1 LKRKQFGPIA
11 LAALSLLIASVLT
24 SCTTPLDFS
33 YRSNVRK
40 VQSALDEIKP
50 PLSTWQLYDE
60 GIGTVSGPCFN
71 WGGCPTA
78 YRTWSALPPVN
89 RAKLEALFET
99 AGWTV
104 LTVKEVDPDCIPLPG
119 STGDAGGNICRFT
132 FEREDLYATLTVQ
145 GVNPPGVVIGVG
157 LTKYDKPDK

>member
-1 LKRKQFGPIA
+1 MKRKQFGPIA

-60 GIGTVSGPCFN
+60 GMGARSICFN
-71 WGGCPTA
+71 WGGCPGA
-78 YRTWSALPPVN
+78 YRIWDALPPVN
-89 RAKLEALFET
+89 RAKLVALFET

-104 LTVKEVDPDCIPLPG
+104 LTVKESDPDCIPLPG
-119 STGDAGGNICRFT
+119 STGNVSGNVCVFT
-132 FEREDLYATLTVQ
+132 FERDDLYASLIVSEI
-145 GVNPPGVVIGVG
+145 NPTSVRIDVD
-157 LTKYDKPDK
+157 LKKYDR

>member
-1 LKRKQFGPIA
+1 MKRKQFGPIV

-50 PLSTWQLYDE
+50 PLSTWQLSDE
-60 GIGTVSGPCFN
+60 GIGARSICFN
-71 WGGCPTA
+71 WGGCPGA
-78 YRTWSALPPVN
+78 YRIWDALPPVN
-89 RAKLEALFET
+89 RAKLVAVFES

-104 LTVKEVDPDCIPLPG
+104 LTVKESDPDCIPLPG
-119 STGDAGGNICRFT
+119 SRGDVGGATCRFE
-132 FEREDLYATLTVQ
+132 FIRDDLYASLIVF
-145 GVNPPGVVIGVG
+145 GGSPPSVLINVG
-157 LTKYDKPDK
+157 LSKYDR

>member
-1 LKRKQFGPIA
+1 VIRKQFGPIA
-11 LAALSLLIASVLT
+11 LATWFLLIASVLT

-40 VQSALDEIKP
+40 VQSALNEIKP

-104 LTVKEVDPDCIPLPG
+104 LTVKESDPDCIPLPG
-119 STGDAGGNICRFT
+119 STGNVSGNVCVFT
-132 FEREDLYATLTVQ
+132 FERDDLYASLIVSEI
-145 GVNPPGVVIGVG
+145 NPTSVRIDVD
-157 LTKYDKPDK
+157 LKKYDR

>member
-1 LKRKQFGPIA
+1 MKRKQFGPIV

-50 PLSTWQLYDE
+50 PLPTWKLNSE

-71 WGGCPTA
+71 WGGCPTVD
-78 YRTWSALPPVN
+78 RSWSALPPVN

-104 LTVKEVDPDCIPLPG
+104 LTVKESDPDCIPLPG
-119 STGDAGGNICRFT
+119 SRGDVGGATCRFE
-132 FEREDLYATLTVQ
+132 FIRDDLYASLIVF
-145 GVNPPGVVIGVG
+145 GGSPPSVLINVG
-157 LTKYDKPDK
+157 LSKYDR